1 MKEGE
6 ALRGRPFMGNRKIG
20 GHHSLN
26 CADFRFDLIE
36 AFYMLVLLSH
46 FYFPNMASLF
56 FQASPS
62 QSTLLFYT
70 PRLYIIFLSHYLHQL
85 NAA

>member
-6 ALRGRPFMGNRKIG
+6 ALRGRPFVGNRKIG

-26 CADFRFDLIE
+26 CADFRFDLIG

-70 PRLYIIFLSHYLHQL
+70 PRLCIIFLNHYLHQL